1 MSQTPILQATQLCK
15 HFGIHEV
22 VKGINFQIMPG
33 QCFGILGPNGAG
45 KTTTLRMLL
54 GLSPISSGH
63 LQIFGLSIPQDGR
76 AIRARIGVVPQMDNL
91 DPDFSV
97 EENLNIYANYFGLS
111 KQQKQQRIPQL
122 LRFAELEE
130 KAKVRI
136 DKLSGGMKRRLTIAR
151 ALINDPELVVL
162 DEPTTGLDPQVR
174 HAIWSRLRDL
184 LRQGK
189 TLLLTT
195 HYMEEAERLC
205 DELMIMDHGKI
216 LEQGTPSQLIQT
228 HATDEVLEIRG
239 TDLSHVQTQLE
250 QRNDCQLEALG
261 DLLYCYTPHGKAVL
275 QVLENYSQL
284 SFMHRRG
291 NLEDVFLKLTG
302 RDLRE

>member
-1 MSQTPILQATQLCK
+1 MTQTPILQATQLYK
-15 HFGIHEV
+15 RFGTHEV
-22 VKGINFQIMPG
+22 VKGIDFHIMPG

-54 GLSPISSGH
+54 GLSPISSGS
-63 LQIFGLSIPQDGR
+63 LQILGLSMPQDGR
-76 AIRARIGVVPQMDNL
+76 AIRARVGVVPQMDNL

-97 EENLNIYANYFGLS
+97 AENLDIYANYFGLNQ
-111 KQQKQQRIPQL
+111 QQKQQRIPQL
-122 LRFAELEE
+122 LAFAELQE

-151 ALINDPELVVL
+151 ALLNDPELVIL

-174 HAIWSRLRDL
+174 HAIWARLRDL

-205 DELMIMDHGKI
+205 DTLMIMDQGKI
-216 LEQGTPSQLIQT
+216 LEQGTPSQLIQK

-239 TDLSHVQTQLE
+239 AGLSQVQVQLE
-250 QRNDCQLEALG
+250 QREDCQLELLG
-261 DLLYCYTPHGKAVL
+261 DLLYCYTPNGKAIL
-275 QVLENYSQL
+275 HILENYQQL